1 MSRKRRKLEL
11 EEAVGDM
18 TPMIDVVFLLLIFFI
33 LMPFKSPEARIQA
46 HLPKTSGP
54 SSKSP
59 EEEDIDK
66 IDIKIRR
73 NGQEIRASSFGGVDI
88 KINGK
93 KIAFMELQGHLASF
107 KATIKVDI
115 NKVPVELNAEED
127 VPFVFIMNALDA
139 AKLQGFTFIKFPE
152 APILDFGKKS
162 IKTK

>member
-1 MSRKRRKLEL
+1 MARRRKAFKLD
-11 EEAVGDM
+11 EAEGDM

-54 SSKSP
+54 SSAQP

-66 IDIKIRR
+66 IDIKIKR
-73 NGQEIRASSFGGVDI
+73 NGKPIEPYSFGGVDI

-93 KIAFMELQGHLASF
+93 KIDFMALRGHLASF

-115 NKVPVELNAEED
+115 KKIPVELNAEED
-127 VPFVFIMNALDA
+127 VPFVFVMNALDA
-139 AKLQGFTFIKFPE
+139 AKLEGFTFIKFPE
-152 APILDFGKKS
+152 VPVLSWGKKTR
-162 IKTK
+162 KN